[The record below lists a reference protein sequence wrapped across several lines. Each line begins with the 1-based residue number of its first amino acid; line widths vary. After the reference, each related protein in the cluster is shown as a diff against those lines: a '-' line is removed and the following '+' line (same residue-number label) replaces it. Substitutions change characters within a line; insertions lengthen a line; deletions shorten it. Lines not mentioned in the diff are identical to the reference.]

1 MKKFSLFSI
10 FLFSCNLL
18 LMGAVENITVS
29 DNIIFT
35 PDVAVS
41 EVPEPEDYGLNLDDF
56 IISDSNTRLER
67 DTENKLS
74 IGLLTTILR
83 KPYYGAESDFSIYP
97 LIEGKYNNFFIKP
110 TTTDTISGYVGGY
123 NFYSDNQF
131 VVSAIT
137 EYQLSKL
144 ASKDLA
150 SPYNKFIE
158 SKDSEFYFG
167 FSGKFIPDSNPDF
180 MLAAE
185 ITKNF
190 LNSGGGKVKI
200 YGERYIGLTPD
211 LQIIPAISYTFLD
224 KNYVDYFYGVPS
236 NSSNVTSFKNASGSK
251 FGIHLDL
258 TYSLGDNISF
268 KSISSVEILSNDI
281 AQSSL
286 IANNINM
293 NIGLGLMYHF

>member
-1 MKKFSLFSI
+1 MKKFSLISI
-10 FLFSCNLL
+10 ILFSYNLL

-35 PDVAVS
+35 PDVTVA

-56 IISDSNTRLER
+56 IISDSNTRFER
-67 DTENKLS
+67 STENHLS

-97 LIEGKYNNFFIKP
+97 LIEGKYNDFFVKP
-110 TTTDTISGYVGGY
+110 ITTDSISGYMGGF
-123 NFYSDNQF
+123 NFYSDKQF
-131 VVSAIT
+131 IVSAIA

-144 ASKDLA
+144 AAKDLA
-150 SPYNKFIE
+150 SPYNKIVD
-158 SKDSEFYFG
+158 SKDSEIYFG

-190 LNSGGGKVKI
+190 LNSGGGKFKI

-224 KNYVDYFYGVPS
+224 KNYVDYFYGVPT
-236 NSSNVTSFKNASGSK
+236 NSSVASFQNVAGSK

-268 KSISSVEILSNDI
+268 RSINTIEILSNDI
-281 AQSSL
+281 AQSP
-286 IANNINM
+286 IVANNINM